1 MATEQLSPM
10 MQKYMET
17 KQEYSDCILFYRLG
31 DFYEMFFEDAKTAS
45 RELDLTLT
53 GKSCGLVERAPMC
66 GVPYHSSESYI
77 NRLVKKGY
85 RVAICEQVEDPRTAK
100 GLVKREVIR
109 VVTPGTNMDD
119 DTEEKGKNTFL
130 VSICERGGAFGIS
143 AADVSTGDYYLTEEK
158 DPVKLFDE
166 VNKYAP
172 PELIVSESFLHSGFD
187 FEGLKQRFKTSITMQ
202 PDTAF
207 DEESCRKFLMKHF
220 KVNSLSGLG
229 LDRFPVGTTAAGVLL
244 KYLYDTQ
251 KRDMGYFTRINP
263 YFPGTYML
271 LDQSTERNLELL
283 ETMRDKT
290 RRGSLLGVLD
300 RTKTAMGGRLL
311 RRIIEQ
317 PLTDEERIRTR
328 QRMVLAFTDN
338 TLERDEIREYLSGIL
353 DLERLSA
360 RASYGTANP
369 RDLIALRD
377 SLSMLPAIKT
387 VLANLEE
394 PEIKNMLEGF
404 DTLEDLSSLIDRA
417 IKDEPPILVH
427 EGGIIK
433 DGYDSAVDEY
443 RAAGTDGKKW
453 LMELEESEK
462 EKTGIKNLKIRFNSV
477 FGYYI
482 EVSNSFKD
490 KVPADYV
497 RKQTLVGSERYINE
511 PLKQL
516 EDKILGAEE
525 KLFAR
530 EYELFTEIRKK
541 VSDETLRIQRAAEML
556 SSLDVMTDLSYVGEK
571 NNYVMPEITD
581 DGFIDIRE
589 GRHPVVEQM
598 TGQEMFIPNDTLL
611 DNKKHCVAVI
621 TGPNMAGKSTY
632 MRQTALI
639 VLMAQIGSPVPAKS
653 ARIGLVDRIFT
664 RVGASDDLSTGRS
677 TFMVEMSEVA
687 NILRNATS
695 KSLLILDEIGRGTS
709 TYDGLSIAWA
719 VVEHISSR
727 RLLGA
732 RTLFATHYHELTE
745 LEGKI
750 DNVNN
755 YRVAVKE
762 KGDEIIFLRK
772 IMKGSADRSYGIQVA
787 KLAGVPDLVTDRARE
802 LLSRLS
808 ENDITEKLS
817 DLELAKGDPKAMK
830 AERKKN
836 AEAVPGQMTF
846 FDAATDS
853 DIVKELT
860 EIDITSLTPMDAM
873 NTLYRLQNEAMN
885 RFRT

>member
-158 DPVKLFDE
+158 DPVKLFNE

-202 PDTAF
+202 PDAAF
-207 DEESCRKFLMKHF
+207 DEDSCRKFLMKHF

-283 ETMRDKT
+283 ETLRDKT

-317 PLTDEERIRTR
+317 PLTDEERIRVR
-328 QRMVLAFTDN
+328 QRKVLAFTEN

-387 VLANLEE
+387 VLVNLEE

-571 NNYVMPEITD
+571 NNYVMPEIAD
-581 DGFIDIRE
+581 DGIIDIRE

-695 KSLLILDEIGRGTS
+695 QSLLILDEIGRGTS

>member
-1 MATEQLSPM
+1 M

-17 KQEYSDCILFYRLG
+17 KQEYTDCILFYRLG
-31 DFYEMFFEDAKTAS
+31 DFYEMFFEDAKTVS

-66 GVPYHSSESYI
+66 GVPYHSCESYI

-85 RVAICEQVEDPRTAK
+85 KVAICEQVEDPRKAK

-119 DTEEKGKNTFL
+119 DSGETGKNSFL
-130 VSICERGGAFGIS
+130 LCVYDGGDSLGIS

-158 DPVKLFDE
+158 DRSKIFDE
-166 VNKYAP
+166 INKYAP
-172 PELIVSESFLHSGFD
+172 PELVLSESFLNSGFD
-187 FEGLKQRFKTSITMQ
+187 IDLLRQRWGTSVTAL

-207 DEESCRKFLMKHF
+207 DPEGSRKLLMKHF
-220 KVNSLSGLG
+220 KVNSLTGLG
-229 LDRFPVGTTAAGVLL
+229 LDRFPNGTTAAGVLL

-251 KRDMGYFTRINP
+251 KRDMEYFTRIYP
-263 YFPGTYML
+263 YSPGTYML
-271 LDQSTERNLELL
+271 LDQSTERNLELI

-290 RRGSLLGVLD
+290 KKGSLLGVLD

-311 RRIIEQ
+311 RRVIEQ
-317 PLTDEERIRTR
+317 PLVDADEIRIR
-328 QRMVLAFTDN
+328 QLKVKAFNEN
-338 TLERDEIREYLSGIL
+338 TLARDEIREYLSGIL

-369 RDLIALRD
+369 RDLISLRD
-377 SLSMLPAIKT
+377 SLSVLPAVKT
-387 VLANLEE
+387 VLQDVDSE
-394 PEIKNMLEGF
+394 PIKQMLDSF
-404 DTLEDLSSLIDRA
+404 DDLSDLCSLIDSA

-443 RAAGTDGKKW
+443 RAAGTDGRKW
-453 LMELEESEK
+453 LMDLEESEK
-462 EKTGIKNLKIRFNSV
+462 EKTGIKNLKIRYNSV

-490 KVPADYV
+490 KVPQDYV

-525 KLFAR
+525 KMCDR
-530 EYELFTEIRKK
+530 EYELFSNIRKA

-556 SSLDVMTDLSYVGEK
+556 AKLDVMTDLSYVGEK
-571 NNYVMPEITD
+571 NNYVMPDITD
-581 DGFIDIRE
+581 DGVIDIKD

-639 VLMAQIGSPVPAKS
+639 VLMAQIGSPVPAKH
-653 ARIGLVDRIFT
+653 AKIGLVDRIFT

-719 VVEHISSR
+719 VVEHISSKR
-727 RLLGA
+727 ILGA

-755 YRVAVKE
+755 YRVAVRE
-762 KGDEIIFLRK
+762 KGDDIIFLRK

-787 KLAGVPDLVTDRARE
+787 KLAGVPDMVTDRAKE
-802 LLSRLS
+802 LLSRLAD
-808 ENDITEKLS
+808 NDITEKLEDIGS
-817 DLELAKGDPKAMK
+817 VNGDMKAGK

-836 AEAVPGQMTF
+836 AEAIPGQMTF

-860 EIDITSLTPMDAM
+860 DIDITSLTPMDAM
-873 NTLYRLQNEAMN
+873 NTLYRLQNEALN
-885 RFRT
+885 RFKA

>member
-202 PDTAF
+202 PDAAF
-207 DEESCRKFLMKHF
+207 DEDSCRKFLMKHF

-283 ETMRDKT
+283 ETLRDKT

-317 PLTDEERIRTR
+317 PLTDEERIRVR
-328 QRMVLAFTDN
+328 QRKVLAFTDN

-387 VLANLEE
+387 VLVNLEE

-571 NNYVMPEITD
+571 NNYVMPEIAD

>member
-158 DPVKLFDE
+158 DQAKLFDE

-202 PDTAF
+202 PDAAF
-207 DEESCRKFLMKHF
+207 DEDSCRKFLMKHF

-317 PLTDEERIRTR
+317 PLTDEERIRVR
-328 QRMVLAFTDN
+328 QRKVLAFTEN

-387 VLANLEE
+387 VLVNLEE